1 MNEFVSLFSVMM
13 AILIPV
19 GIGGGIVVLMASFA
33 KRRRIASSGSS
44 EDLAAVL
51 ETLERVDLRL
61 QQLEERVD
69 FIERVLPALR
79 EGKPLPELPAPSRPV
94 EQTPR

>member
-1 MNEFVSLFSVMM
+1 MNEFLNLFAVMM

-19 GIGGGIVVLMASFA
+19 GVGGGIVVLMANIS

-44 EDLAAVL
+44 EDLAASL
-51 ETLERVDLRL
+51 ETLERIDLRL

-79 EGKPLPELPAPSRPV
+79 EGKPLTELPARSLER
-94 EQTPR
+94 TPR

>member
-1 MNEFVSLFSVMM
+1 MNEFVSLFGVMM

-19 GIGGGIVVLMASFA
+19 GIGGGIVALMANFA

-51 ETLERVDLRL
+51 ETLDRMDLRL

-69 FIERVLPALR
+69 FIERVLPSLR
-79 EGKPLPELPAPSRPV
+79 EGKPLSELPARSV
-94 EQTPR
+94 ERTPR

>member
-1 MNEFVSLFSVMM
+1 MNEFLNLFAIMM

-19 GIGGGIVVLMASFA
+19 GVGGGIVVLMANIS

-44 EDLAAVL
+44 EDLAASL
-51 ETLERVDLRL
+51 ETLERIDLRL

-79 EGKPLPELPAPSRPV
+79 EGKPLTELPARPL
-94 EQTPR
+94 ERTPR

>member
-1 MNEFVSLFSVMM
+1 MKEFLSLFGVMM

-19 GIGGGIVVLMASFA
+19 GFVGGIVALVANFV
-33 KRRRIASSGSS
+33 KRRGIASSGSS
-44 EDLAAVL
+44 EDLAASL
-51 ETLERVDLRL
+51 ETLERIDQRL

-79 EGKPLPELPAPSRPV
+79 EGKPLTELPARSV
-94 EQTPR
+94 ERTPR

>member
-1 MNEFVSLFSVMM
+1 MNEFLNLFAVMM

-19 GIGGGIVVLMASFA
+19 GVGGGIVVLMANLA
-33 KRRRIASSGSS
+33 KRRRIASSGTS
-44 EDLAAVL
+44 EDLAASL
-51 ETLERVDLRL
+51 ETLERIDLRL

-79 EGKPLPELPAPSRPV
+79 EGKSLTELPARSV
-94 EQTPR
+94 EHTPR

>member
-1 MNEFVSLFSVMM
+1 MKEFLSLFGVMM

-19 GIGGGIVVLMASFA
+19 GFVGGIVALVANFV
-33 KRRRIASSGSS
+33 KRRGIASSGGS
-44 EDLAAVL
+44 EDLAASL
-51 ETLERVDLRL
+51 ETLERIDQRL

-79 EGKPLPELPAPSRPV
+79 EGKPLTELPARSV
-94 EQTPR
+94 ERTPR

>member
-1 MNEFVSLFSVMM
+1 MNEFLNLFAVMM

-19 GIGGGIVVLMASFA
+19 GVGGGIVVLMANIS

-44 EDLAAVL
+44 EDLAANL
-51 ETLERVDLRL
+51 ETLERIDLRL

-79 EGKPLPELPAPSRPV
+79 EGKPLTELPERSVAR
-94 EQTPR
+94 TPR

>member
-1 MNEFVSLFSVMM
+1 MNEFFSLFGVMM

-19 GIGGGIVVLMASFA
+19 GIAGGIVALITSFA

-51 ETLERVDLRL
+51 ETLDRMDLRL

-79 EGKPLPELPAPSRPV
+79 EGKPLTELPARSV
-94 EQTPR
+94 EPTPR

>member
-1 MNEFVSLFSVMM
+1 MNEFLNLFAVMM

-19 GIGGGIVVLMASFA
+19 GIGGGIVVLMANMA

-44 EDLAAVL
+44 EDLAASL
-51 ETLERVDLRL
+51 ETLERIDLRL

-79 EGKPLPELPAPSRPV
+79 EGKPLTELPERSVAR
-94 EQTPR
+94 TPR

>member
-1 MNEFVSLFSVMM
+1 MQEFVSLFGTMM

-19 GIGGGIVVLMASFA
+19 GVGGGIVVLMASFA
-33 KRRRIASSGSS
+33 KRRRRASSGSS

-51 ETLERVDLRL
+51 DSLERMDLRL
-61 QQLEERVD
+61 QQIEERVD

-79 EGKPLPELPAPSRPV
+79 EGKLLPELPAKSV

>member
-1 MNEFVSLFSVMM
+1 MQEFVSLFGTMM

-19 GIGGGIVVLMASFA
+19 GVGGGIVVMMASFA
-33 KRRRIASSGSS
+33 KRRRRATSGSS

-51 ETLERVDLRL
+51 DNLERMDLRL
-61 QQLEERVD
+61 QQIEERVD

-79 EGKPLPELPAPSRPV
+79 EGKPLPEIPPRSV
-94 EQTPR
+94 ERTPR